1 MIRKTLRVHNLA
13 KFPLAAAIAATVS
26 SPVSAFQFYMGDV
39 EASFDTTL
47 SAGASWRLSDRDTRQ
62 LAQGNLGP
70 EYGYTTT
77 GASTNNYDDGNWNF
91 DKGDSYSQLIKGNSE
106 LLVSYDNYGGFIRAK
121 YWYDFKLKD
130 GDLATDGVGQTRPL
144 NKVADANA
152 SGASLLDAYVWGD
165 FDIGDMP
172 LSLRLGKQV
181 VSWGEGL
188 FIQGGN
194 SVINPIDVSAIRA
207 PGAELKEAFIP
218 VNMLYTSLGVSENVS
233 LEGFVQL
240 EWEKTLPDD
249 CGTFYSMNDFGAD
262 GCGPVLLAGQI
273 PDSQA
278 YAQGIAAYRF
288 ADHEPDDTDQFG
300 VAVRWYVPELN
311 DSELGFYF
319 IQYHNRLPMVS
330 GQVNNFLTGQNF
342 PKYNI
347 VYPEKVQNF
356 GVSFNTSTESGWSV
370 AGEVTHK
377 LDVPVQWNAFEL
389 IYGGLSS
396 NASLLYDREVAKAGG
411 DPTALFGEQLDGFD
425 RFDIS
430 QIQFTLIKFF
440 DQVAG
445 ASRLT
450 FVSEFGATYIH
461 DLPGLDEAR
470 YGRAGTFG
478 IGPIDASTLIGNPV
492 SCDGSIPGT
501 GPANINIAN
510 CVNEGYTT
518 DFSWGYR
525 MRFALDYNDVV
536 AGVNFRPTLAW
547 SHDVRGYSAEPG
559 PNFIEGRKAIGLSLK
574 ATYLNAYSGTIGYT
588 NYFGGGR
595 FNMINDR
602 DNISAS
608 VSYSF

>member
-1 MIRKTLRVHNLA
+1 MIRKTLRGHDLS
-13 KFPLAAAIAATVS
+13 KLPLAVAIAATVS
-26 SPVSAFQFYMGDV
+26 SPASAFQFYVGDV

-47 SAGASWRLSDRDTRQ
+47 SAGAGWRVSDRDTRQ

-91 DKGDSYSQLIKGNSE
+91 DKGDVYSQLVKGNSE
-106 LLVSYDNYGGFIRAK
+106 LLVSYDNYGSFVRVK
-121 YWYDFKLKD
+121 YWYDFLLKD
-130 GDLATDGVGQTRPL
+130 GELATDDVGQTRPL
-144 NKVADANA
+144 NDQADANA

-172 LSLRLGKQV
+172 LSLRVGKQV
-181 VSWGEGL
+181 VSWGESL

-218 VNMLYTSLGVSENVS
+218 VNMVYASLGLSENLSV
-233 LEGFVQL
+233 EAFVQL
-240 EWEKTLPDD
+240 DWEKTLPDD
-249 CGTFYSMNDFGAD
+249 CGTFFSTNDFGAG
-262 GCGPVLLAGQI
+262 GCGPVLLAGQL

-278 YAQGIAAYRF
+278 NAQGIAAYRF
-288 ADHEPDDTDQFG
+288 ADNEPDDTDQFG
-300 VAVRWYVPELN
+300 VAFRWYVPELN

-330 GQVNNFLTGQNF
+330 GRINNLPIGDTF
-342 PKYNI
+342 PEYNI
-347 VYPEKVQNF
+347 VYPEKIQNF
-356 GVSFNTSTESGWSV
+356 GISFNTSTESGWSV
-370 AGEVTHK
+370 AGEVSHK
-377 LDVPVQWNAFEL
+377 LSVPVQWNAFEL

-396 NASLLYDREVAKAGG
+396 DASLLYEREVAKVGG
-411 DPTALFGEQLDGFD
+411 NPMPLFGKELDGFD

-450 FVSEFGATYIH
+450 FVSEVGATYIH
-461 DLPGLDEAR
+461 DFPGLDEAR

-478 IGPIDASTLIGNPV
+478 IGPTDASTLLGRAV
-492 SCDGSIPGT
+492 SCDGSVPGT
-501 GPANINIAN
+501 SAANINISN
-510 CVNEGYTT
+510 CVNDGYTT
-518 DFSWGYR
+518 DFSFGYR
-525 MRFALDYNDVV
+525 VRLVLDYSNVI
-536 AGVNFRPTLAW
+536 AGVNLQPALAW
-547 SHDVRGYSAEPG
+547 SHDVHGTGPEPG
-559 PNFIEGRKAIGLSLK
+559 SNFIEGRKAIGLSLK
-574 ATYLNAYSGTIGYT
+574 ATYLNAYTGSIGYT

-595 FNMINDR
+595 FNMVNDR